1 MTALILYFALAL
13 GVSFICSLLEAVTL
27 SLTYSYIAALG
38 VKSPRSSSLLKQI
51 KSRIDRALSAILT
64 LNTIANTIGAV
75 GVGAQVVKLWGDAY
89 LGVASAALT
98 LMILVLSEIIPK
110 TLGAVH
116 WRRLAP
122 TAAYGIFGLIWL
134 LKYPINF
141 LEIVSRPLV
150 PKGRRRLFSREE
162 MMASVQM
169 GIKEGVLWD
178 QEGRVIQN
186 MLYLNTLRVKDI
198 LTPRTVVLALPKR
211 KTIAEVVDE
220 QSPLRFSRIPVYDKD
235 VDDVIGVIHRHSLMQ
250 LLSDGKGNKR
260 LGSIAVPIHAVPNTK
275 SVASTLEEFI
285 NRKEHIFLVVDEYGG
300 TAGIVTLEDA
310 IETLLGAEIVDEFD
324 RVQDMRKLALRLAE
338 RYGQKW
344 KL

>member
-1 MTALILYFALAL
+1 
-13 GVSFICSLLEAVTL
+13 
-27 SLTYSYIAALG
+27 
-38 VKSPRSSSLLKQI
+38 
-51 KSRIDRALSAILT
+51 
-64 LNTIANTIGAV
+64 
-75 GVGAQVVKLWGDAY
+75 
-89 LGVASAALT
+89 
-98 LMILVLSEIIPK
+98 MILVLSEIIPK

-116 WRRLAP
+116 WRKLAP
-122 TAAYGIFGLIWL
+122 TAAYWIFGLTWL

-150 PKGRRRLFSREE
+150 PKGKRRLFTREE

-198 LTPRTVVLALPKR
+198 LTPRTVVLALPKS

-220 QSPLRFSRIPVYDKD
+220 QSPLRFSRIPVYGKD
-235 VDDVIGVIHRHSLMQ
+235 VDDVIGVVHRHHLMQ
-250 LLSDGKGNKR
+250 LLSEGKGCRK
-260 LGSIAVPIHAVPNTK
+260 LWSIAVPIHAVPDTK
-275 SVASTLEEFI
+275 SIASTLEEFI
-285 NRKEHIFLVVDEYGG
+285 KRKEHIFLVVDEYGG

-310 IETLLGAEIVDEFD
+310 IETLLGVEIVDEFD